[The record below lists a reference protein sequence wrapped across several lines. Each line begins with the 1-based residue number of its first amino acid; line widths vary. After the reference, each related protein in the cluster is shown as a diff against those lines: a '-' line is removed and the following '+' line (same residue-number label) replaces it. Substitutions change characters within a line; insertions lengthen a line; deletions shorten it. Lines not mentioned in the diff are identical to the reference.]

1 MWCFIAF
8 GTSIYCFPAP
18 PFMFHHI
25 QPYTTGDAFNF
36 DILCNMKF
44 PGKRVGWLR
53 RMKRSRTVGQEKT
66 NAKAW
71 CTVMVL
77 MITEERSLWD
87 VQWLLLPTNL
97 PQDCWE
103 ALKDYFFAVVAI
115 CSILSVGF
123 LRRTTQVLKLLMLPR
138 HGSLL
143 ISHQPWPFVSA
154 VTKTQIHMFG
164 KQQLISESVI
174 TFSCLQRSQLLFG
187 YLQLKK
193 AFAYFASVYHCMNTE
208 HVWIQNS
215 ACEYRA
221 KTYLCV
227 HLMEICPTLLLV
239 LLLAF

>member
-36 DILCNMKF
+36 GVLCNMKF

-53 RMKRSRTVGQEKT
+53 RMKCSRTVGQEKT
-66 NAKAW
+66 SSKAW
-71 CTVMVL
+71 RTVMVL

-103 ALKDYFFAVVAI
+103 ALKDYFF
-115 CSILSVGF
+115 CSSCNLQHPECRFSEEDHTSLEAFDATPSQLSADQPSAMTIRLCCNQDSNSHVRQAAAYFWVSHNLF
-123 LRRTTQVLKLLMLPR
+123 LL
-138 HGSLL
+138 
-143 ISHQPWPFVSA
+143 
-154 VTKTQIHMFG
+154 
-164 KQQLISESVI
+164 
-174 TFSCLQRSQLLFG
+174 SQLLFG

-193 AFAYFASVYHCMNTE
+193 AFAYFASVYHCTNTE

-215 ACEYRA
+215 ACKYRA